1 MIVMILC
8 IVGPSAIGKT
18 DLSIKLAKEYNAII
32 INADSTQVY
41 KGLNIGTSKITEE
54 EKMGVK
60 HYMFDLVSFED
71 EYSVADYQKG
81 ARKVLEENK
90 DKNIIVVGG
99 TGLYV
104 NALFK
109 DYQFLD
115 KEYDN
120 YENLSNEELYEM
132 ALSLD
137 KNVDIHP
144 NNRVRLINF
153 INNKGIVNKGAKD
166 LYDVIYIGL
175 TMPRELIYQ
184 RVNKRADI
192 MMEKGL
198 LDEVKLLYD
207 KNKDSKIL
215 KRAIGYKEL
224 IKYLNNEISLDEAI
238 DLIKKNTRHYVKRQ
252 FTWFNHQLKVSWFDM
267 SKKDIY
273 QDIISFIDS
282 LNSK

>member
-1 MIVMILC
+1 MILC

-32 INADSTQVY
+32 VNADSTQVY
-41 KGLNIGTSKITEE
+41 KELSIGTAKIGEE

-115 KEYDN
+115 KKYDN

-184 RVNKRADI
+184 RVNKRVDI
-192 MMEKGL
+192 MMENGL

-224 IKYLNNEISLDEAI
+224 IKYLNNEISLEEAV

-252 FTWFNHQLKVSWFDM
+252 FTWFNHQLKVTWFDM

>member
-1 MIVMILC
+1 MILC
-8 IVGPSAIGKT
+8 IVGPSATGKT

-32 INADSTQVY
+32 VNADSTQVY
-41 KGLNIGTSKITEE
+41 KELSIGTAKIGEE

-71 EYSVADYQKG
+71 EYSVADYQKD

-115 KEYDN
+115 KKYDN

-184 RVNKRADI
+184 RVNKRVDI
-192 MMEKGL
+192 MMENGL

-224 IKYLNNEISLDEAI
+224 IKYLNNEISLEEAV

-252 FTWFNHQLKVSWFDM
+252 FTWFNHQLKVTWFDM

>member
-32 INADSTQVY
+32 VNADSTQVY
-41 KGLNIGTSKITEE
+41 KELSIGTAKIEEE

-71 EYSVADYQKG
+71 EYSVADYQKD

-224 IKYLNNEISLDEAI
+224 IKYLNNEISLDEAV

-252 FTWFNHQLKVSWFDM
+252 FTWFNHQLKVTWFDM

>member
-8 IVGPSAIGKT
+8 IVGPSATGKT

-252 FTWFNHQLKVSWFDM
+252 FTWFNHQLKVTWFDM

>member
-1 MIVMILC
+1 MILC

-32 INADSTQVY
+32 VNADSTQVY
-41 KGLNIGTSKITEE
+41 KELSIGTAKIEEE

-71 EYSVADYQKG
+71 EYSVADYQKD

-99 TGLYV
+99 TGLYI

-115 KEYDN
+115 KKYDN

-252 FTWFNHQLKVSWFDM
+252 FTWFNHQLKVTWFDM

>member
-8 IVGPSAIGKT
+8 IVGPSATGKT

-32 INADSTQVY
+32 VNADSTQVY
-41 KGLNIGTSKITEE
+41 KELSIGTAKIGEE

-71 EYSVADYQKG
+71 EYSVADYQKD

-115 KEYDN
+115 KKYDN

-184 RVNKRADI
+184 RVNKRVDI
-192 MMEKGL
+192 MMENGL

-224 IKYLNNEISLDEAI
+224 IKYLNNEISLEEAV

-252 FTWFNHQLKVSWFDM
+252 FTWFNHQLKVTWFDM

>member
-32 INADSTQVY
+32 VNADSTQVY
-41 KGLNIGTSKITEE
+41 KELSIGTAKIEEE

-71 EYSVADYQKG
+71 EYSVADYQKD

-99 TGLYV
+99 TGLYI

-115 KEYDN
+115 KKYDN

-252 FTWFNHQLKVSWFDM
+252 FTWFNHQLKVTWFDM

>member
-1 MIVMILC
+1 MILC